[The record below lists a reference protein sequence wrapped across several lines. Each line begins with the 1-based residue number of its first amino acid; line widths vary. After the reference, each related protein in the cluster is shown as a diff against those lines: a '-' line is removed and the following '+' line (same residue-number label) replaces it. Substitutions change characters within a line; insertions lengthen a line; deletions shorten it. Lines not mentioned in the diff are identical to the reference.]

1 MQSLL
6 ERVEMNMTK
15 RDSQAGNMEV
25 EVNEWHCQVL
35 RLLFQLEI
43 VDTSSSM
50 EAIQSD
56 WLEFGVWN
64 CGYRLC
70 FQTDNYESDSA
81 GNCLCGQSACS
92 VPGQEMEGVIPVMS
106 RAVKEQKEKIDL
118 SRRQYLAA
126 TIAAPELPSEEL
138 LTLGSEYGG
147 LSLAGVMTAAA
158 IFLLGSRDDQYSS
171 VNSLSRTKIAVKP
184 KSAIDF
190 AHHVFMDFDQDNAIE
205 LWLYLLFFSRFQE
218 KQKPIWLN
226 CNFVLQVLPL
236 SDMI

>member
-25 EVNEWHCQVL
+25 EVNEWHCQVIK
-35 RLLFQLEI
+35 LLFQLEI

-118 SRRQYLAA
+118 SRWQYLAA

-138 LTLGSEYGG
+138 LTLVGELWKQLEAFLIRALINECYFCEKTMLTEPILYGIAKTSPCSSHHVYIPFY
-147 LSLAGVMTAAA
+147 LLAPVINTGANGTAAYE
-158 IFLLGSRDDQYSS
+158 S
-171 VNSLSRTKIAVKP
+171 
-184 KSAIDF
+184 
-190 AHHVFMDFDQDNAIE
+190 
-205 LWLYLLFFSRFQE
+205 
-218 KQKPIWLN
+218 
-226 CNFVLQVLPL
+226 
-236 SDMI
+236 

>member
-43 VDTSSSM
+43 VDTSS
-50 EAIQSD
+50 
-56 WLEFGVWN
+56 
-64 CGYRLC
+64 R
-70 FQTDNYESDSA
+70 
-81 GNCLCGQSACS
+81 NCLCGQSACS